1 MSVPTFYLFYFLG
14 CAGSS
19 LLLGFSLVGV
29 SKGYSVAAVRGL
41 LSAEVSLVVE
51 HGLWGA
57 RASAVAAHSSVVCTS
72 WALQHRLSS
81 CGPQAKLPCGMWDL
95 PGAGIEPVSPALA
108 GRFLIIGP
116 PGKPQDEFLN
126 LARQ

>member
-1 MSVPTFYLFYFLG
+1 MSQSTDRIFPTPPEFPCASLQPVLSPKPWQPLLSMSVPTFYLFYFLG

-57 RASAVAAHSSVVCTS
+57 RASVVVT
-72 WALQHRLSS
+72 WFH
-81 CGPQAKLPCGMWDL
+81 
-95 PGAGIEPVSPALA
+95 
-108 GRFLIIGP
+108 F
-116 PGKPQDEFLN
+116 
-126 LARQ
+126 